1 MNKLIIASAAAALML
16 GVSAPAFAQ
25 ATPAD
30 CDNLFQRADVNKDG
44 SLQAD
49 EAKVFLDA
57 MNKAQVKPQDA
68 SMIKKDEFLAA
79 CQKNA
84 FVDIKPETIGAAS
97 TTGAAT
103 TDQSASTTTTTEQPA
118 TTTTDQTQTG
128 TAATTEQPATTDQ
141 SASTTTTTEQ
151 PATTTTT
158 EQPATTT
165 TDQTQTGTAA
175 TTDQSASTTT
185 TTEQPATTDQ
195 SQTTTT
201 TAETQPATT
210 DQSTTQTTEQAL
222 AAPQGFLASNVIGAT
237 VYSQDDQSIGDI
249 NDIILSPEGQ
259 PSQVIVGVG
268 GFLGMGE
275 KDVVLDMSKLKMAAM
290 ENGSLKIIV
299 QTTPEELKSMPAFKK
314 Q

>member
-49 EAKVFLDA
+49 EAKVFIDA

-84 FVDIKPETIGAAS
+84 FADIKPETIGAAS

-128 TAATTEQPATTDQ
+128 TAATTEQPATTDH
-141 SASTTTTTEQ
+141 
-151 PATTTTT
+151 
-158 EQPATTT
+158 
-165 TDQTQTGTAA
+165 
-175 TTDQSASTTT
+175 SASTTT

-195 SQTTTT
+195 SASTTTT
-201 TAETQPATT
+201 T
-210 DQSTTQTTEQAL
+210 
-222 AAPQGFLASNVIGAT
+222 
-237 VYSQDDQSIGDI
+237 
-249 NDIILSPEGQ
+249 
-259 PSQVIVGVG
+259 
-268 GFLGMGE
+268 
-275 KDVVLDMSKLKMAAM
+275 
-290 ENGSLKIIV
+290 
-299 QTTPEELKSMPAFKK
+299 
-314 Q
+314 

>member
-49 EAKVFLDA
+49 EAKVFIDA

-68 SMIKKDEFLAA
+68 SMIKKDEFVAA

-118 TTTTDQTQTG
+118 ATTTDQTQTG
-128 TAATTEQPATTDQ
+128 TAATTDQ
-141 SASTTTTTEQ
+141 S
-151 PATTTTT
+151 
-158 EQPATTT
+158 
-165 TDQTQTGTAA
+165 QTGTAA

-195 SQTTTT
+195 TQTTTT

-210 DQSTTQTTEQAL
+210 DQSATQTTEQAL
-222 AAPQGFLASNVIGAT
+222 AAPAGFLASNVIGAT

-249 NDIILSPEGQ
+249 NDIILSPQGQ
-259 PSQVIVGVG
+259 PSQVVVGVG

-275 KDVVLDMSKLKMAAM
+275 KDVVLDMSKLQMAATSD
-290 ENGSLKIIV
+290 GDLKIVV
-299 QTTPEELKSMPAFKK
+299 QTTSDELKNMPAFTK
-314 Q
+314 QQQ

>member
-49 EAKVFLDA
+49 EAKVFIDA

-68 SMIKKDEFLAA
+68 SMIKKDEFVAA

-151 PATTTTT
+151 PATT
-158 EQPATTT
+158 
-165 TDQTQTGTAA
+165 
-175 TTDQSASTTT
+175 DQSASTTT

-210 DQSTTQTTEQAL
+210 DQSSTQTTEQAL
-222 AAPQGFLASNVIGAT
+222 AAPEGFLASNVIGAT

-290 ENGSLKIIV
+290 ENGSLKMIV
-299 QTTPEELKSMPAFKK
+299 QTTPEELKNMPAFKK

>member
-49 EAKVFLDA
+49 EARVFIDA
-57 MNKAQVKPQDA
+57 MTKAQVQPQDA

-84 FVDIKPETIGAAS
+84 FVDIKPETIGTAATTGAATTDQSAS
-97 TTGAAT
+97 TTTTTEQPAATTTDQTQTGTAATTTTEQPAT

-118 TTTTDQTQTG
+118 TTTTDQTQT
-128 TAATTEQPATTDQ
+128 
-141 SASTTTTTEQ
+141 
-151 PATTTTT
+151 
-158 EQPATTT
+158 
-165 TDQTQTGTAA
+165 
-175 TTDQSASTTT
+175 
-185 TTEQPATTDQ
+185 
-195 SQTTTT
+195 TTT
-201 TAETQPATT
+201 TAETQPTT
-210 DQSTTQTTEQAL
+210 TEQSTTQTTEQAL
-222 AAPQGFLASNVIGAT
+222 AAPEGFLASNVIGAT

-249 NDIILSPEGQ
+249 NDIILSPQGQ
-259 PSQVIVGVG
+259 PSQVVVGVG

-275 KDVVLDMSKLKMAAM
+275 KDVVLDMSKLQMAATSDG
-290 ENGSLKIIV
+290 NLKIVV
-299 QTTPEELKSMPAFKK
+299 QTTPDELKNMPAFTKK

>member
-49 EAKVFLDA
+49 EAKVFIDA

-118 TTTTDQTQTG
+118 TTTTDQ
-128 TAATTEQPATTDQ
+128 
-141 SASTTTTTEQ
+141 
-151 PATTTTT
+151 
-158 EQPATTT
+158 
-165 TDQTQTGTAA
+165 
-175 TTDQSASTTT
+175 
-185 TTEQPATTDQ
+185 

-222 AAPQGFLASNVIGAT
+222 AAPEGFLASNVIGAT

-275 KDVVLDMSKLKMAAM
+275 KDVVLDMSKLKMAATDD
-290 ENGSLKIIV
+290 GSLKIIV
-299 QTTPEELKSMPAFKK
+299 QTTPEELKNMPAFTKK

>member
-49 EAKVFLDA
+49 EAKVFIDA

-84 FVDIKPETIGAAS
+84 FVDIKPETIGTAS
-97 TTGAAT
+97 ATQPAT
-103 TDQSASTTTTTEQPA
+103 TTTATTEQPA
-118 TTTTDQTQTG
+118 ATTETTDQTQTG
-128 TAATTEQPATTDQ
+128 TAATTDQ
-141 SASTTTTTEQ
+141 TQTGTA
-151 PATTTTT
+151 A
-158 EQPATTT
+158 T

-175 TTDQSASTTT
+175 TTDQSQT
-185 TTEQPATTDQ
+185 
-195 SQTTTT
+195 TTTT
-201 TAETQPATT
+201 TAENQPTT
-210 DQSTTQTTEQAL
+210 NQQSTTQTTEQAL
-222 AAPQGFLASNVIGAT
+222 AAPEGFLASNIIGST

-268 GFLGMGE
+268 GFLGLGE
-275 KDVVLDMSKLKMAAM
+275 KDVILDMSKLKIAAT
-290 ENGSLKIIV
+290 ESGKVKIVV
-299 QTTPEELKSMPAFKK
+299 QTTPEELKNMPAFTKK

>member
-49 EAKVFLDA
+49 EAKVFIDA

-151 PATTTTT
+151 PATT
-158 EQPATTT
+158 
-165 TDQTQTGTAA
+165 
-175 TTDQSASTTT
+175 
-185 TTEQPATTDQ
+185 DQ

-222 AAPQGFLASNVIGAT
+222 AAPEGFLASNVIGAT

-275 KDVVLDMSKLKMAAM
+275 KDVVLDMSKLKMAATD
-290 ENGSLKIIV
+290 NGSLKIIV
-299 QTTPEELKSMPAFKK
+299 QTTPDELKNMPAFTKK

>member
-49 EAKVFLDA
+49 EAKVFIDA

-68 SMIKKDEFLAA
+68 SMVKKDEFVAA

-151 PATTTTT
+151 PATT
-158 EQPATTT
+158 
-165 TDQTQTGTAA
+165 
-175 TTDQSASTTT
+175 DQSASTTT

-210 DQSTTQTTEQAL
+210 DQSSTQTTEQAL
-222 AAPQGFLASNVIGAT
+222 AAPEGFLASNVIGAT

-299 QTTPEELKSMPAFKK
+299 QTTPEELKNMPAFKK

>member
-49 EAKVFLDA
+49 EAKVFIDA

-128 TAATTEQPATTDQ
+128 TAATTEQPA
-141 SASTTTTTEQ
+141 S
-151 PATTTTT
+151 
-158 EQPATTT
+158 
-165 TDQTQTGTAA
+165 
-175 TTDQSASTTT
+175 
-185 TTEQPATTDQ
+185 TDQ

-210 DQSTTQTTEQAL
+210 DQSATQNTEQAL

-275 KDVVLDMSKLKMAAM
+275 KDVVLDMSKLKIAATD
-290 ENGSLKIIV
+290 NGSLKIVV
-299 QTTPEELKSMPAFKK
+299 QTTPEELKNMPAFTKK

>member
-30 CDNLFQRADVNKDG
+30 CDNLFQRADVNKD
-44 SLQAD
+44 SPFQAD
-49 EAKVFLDA
+49 EPNGLIDA
-57 MNKAQVKPQDA
+57 MTQAQVKRQDA
-68 SMIKKDEFLAA
+68 SMIKKDEFVAA

-151 PATTTTT
+151 PATT
-158 EQPATTT
+158 
-165 TDQTQTGTAA
+165 
-175 TTDQSASTTT
+175 DQSASTTT

-210 DQSTTQTTEQAL
+210 DQSSTQTTEQAL
-222 AAPQGFLASNVIGAT
+222 AAPEGFLASNVIGAT

-299 QTTPEELKSMPAFKK
+299 QTTPEELKNMPAFKK

>member
-49 EAKVFLDA
+49 EAKVFIDA
-57 MNKAQVKPQDA
+57 MNNAQIKPQDA

-97 TTGAAT
+97 TTGA
-103 TDQSASTTTTTEQPA
+103 
-118 TTTTDQTQTG
+118 
-128 TAATTEQPATTDQ
+128 ATTDQ

-275 KDVVLDMSKLKMAAM
+275 KDVVLDMSKLKMAATDDG
-290 ENGSLKIIV
+290 NLKIIV
-299 QTTPEELKSMPAFKK
+299 QTTPEELKNMPAFTKK

>member
-49 EAKVFLDA
+49 EAKVFIDA

-128 TAATTEQPATTDQ
+128 TTATTDQ
-141 SASTTTTTEQ
+141 S
-151 PATTTTT
+151 
-158 EQPATTT
+158 
-165 TDQTQTGTAA
+165 QTGTAA

-210 DQSTTQTTEQAL
+210 DQSATQNTEQAL

-237 VYSQDDQSIGDI
+237 VYSQDDQSIGDV

-275 KDVVLDMSKLKMAAM
+275 KDVVLDMSKLKMAATD
-290 ENGSLKIIV
+290 NGNLKIIV
-299 QTTPEELKSMPAFKK
+299 QTTPEELKNMPAFTKK

>member
-1 MNKLIIASAAAALML
+1 MNKLIIASAATALML

-49 EAKVFLDA
+49 EAKVFVDA
-57 MNKAQVKPQDA
+57 MNKAQIKPQDA

-84 FVDIKPETIGAAS
+84 FADIKPETVGAAS
-97 TTGAAT
+97 TTGAAS
-103 TDQSASTTTTTEQPA
+103 TDQAASTTTTTQQPA
-118 TTTTDQTQTG
+118 
-128 TAATTEQPATTDQ
+128 A
-141 SASTTTTTEQ
+141 
-151 PATTTTT
+151 
-158 EQPATTT
+158 TT

-175 TTDQSASTTT
+175 TTDQSQTGTAATTDQSASTTT
-185 TTEQPATTDQ
+185 TAEQPATTDQ

-210 DQSTTQTTEQAL
+210 DQSATKTTEQAL
-222 AAPQGFLASNVIGAT
+222 AAPEGFLASNIIGAT

-268 GFLGMGE
+268 GFLGLGE
-275 KDVVLDMSKLKMAAM
+275 KDVVLDMSKLKIAATDS
-290 ENGSLKIIV
+290 GKVKIIV
-299 QTTPEELKSMPAFKK
+299 QTSPEELKNMPAFTKK
-314 Q
+314 

>member
-49 EAKVFLDA
+49 EAKVFIDA

-84 FVDIKPETIGAAS
+84 FVDIKPETIGTAS
-97 TTGAAT
+97 ATQPAT
-103 TDQSASTTTTTEQPA
+103 TTTATTEQPA
-118 TTTTDQTQTG
+118 ATTQTTDQTQTG
-128 TAATTEQPATTDQ
+128 TAA
-141 SASTTTTTEQ
+141 
-151 PATTTTT
+151 
-158 EQPATTT
+158 T

-175 TTDQSASTTT
+175 TTDQSQT
-185 TTEQPATTDQ
+185 
-195 SQTTTT
+195 TTTT
-201 TAETQPATT
+201 TAENQPTT
-210 DQSTTQTTEQAL
+210 NQQSTTQTTEQAL
-222 AAPQGFLASNVIGAT
+222 AAPEGFLASNIIGST

-268 GFLGMGE
+268 GFLGLGE
-275 KDVVLDMSKLKMAAM
+275 KDVILDMSKLKIAAT
-290 ENGSLKIIV
+290 ESGKVKIVV
-299 QTTPEELKSMPAFKK
+299 QTTPEELKNMPAFTKK

>member
-30 CDNLFQRADVNKDG
+30 CDSLFQRADVNKDG

-49 EAKVFLDA
+49 EAKVFIDA
-57 MNKAQVKPQDA
+57 MDKAQVKPQDA

-84 FVDIKPETIGAAS
+84 FVDIKPEAIGAAS

-128 TAATTEQPATTDQ
+128 TTATTDQSQTGTAATTEQPATTDQ
-141 SASTTTTTEQ
+141 S
-151 PATTTTT
+151 ATTTTT

-165 TDQTQTGTAA
+165 TDQTQT
-175 TTDQSASTTT
+175 
-185 TTEQPATTDQ
+185 
-195 SQTTTT
+195 TTT
-201 TAETQPATT
+201 TAETQPTTT

-222 AAPQGFLASNVIGAT
+222 AAPEGFLASNVIGAT

-268 GFLGMGE
+268 GFLGLGE
-275 KDVVLDMSKLKMAAM
+275 KDVVLDMSKLKMAAT
-290 ENGSLKIIV
+290 EDGNLKIVV
-299 QTTPEELKSMPAFKK
+299 QTTPEELKNMPAFTKK

>member
-49 EAKVFLDA
+49 EAKLFVDA
-57 MNKAQVKPQDA
+57 MNKAQIKPQDA

-84 FVDIKPETIGAAS
+84 FADIKPETIGAAS
-97 TTGAAT
+97 TTGAAS
-103 TDQSASTTTTTEQPA
+103 TDQSASTTTTTQ
-118 TTTTDQTQTG
+118 
-128 TAATTEQPATTDQ
+128 
-141 SASTTTTTEQ
+141 
-151 PATTTTT
+151 
-158 EQPATTT
+158 QPATTT

-175 TTDQSASTTT
+175 TTDQSQTGTAATTDQSASTATT
-185 TTEQPATTDQ
+185 AEQPATTDQ
-195 SQTTTT
+195 SQTTTTT

-210 DQSTTQTTEQAL
+210 DQSSTQPTEQAL
-222 AAPQGFLASNVIGAT
+222 AAPEGFLASNVIGAT

-268 GFLGMGE
+268 GFLGLGE
-275 KDVVLDMSKLKMAAM
+275 KDVVLDMSKLKIAATDS
-290 ENGSLKIIV
+290 GKVKIIV
-299 QTTPEELKSMPAFKK
+299 QTSSEELKNMPAFTKK

>member
-49 EAKVFLDA
+49 EAKVFIDA

-68 SMIKKDEFLAA
+68 SMIKKDEFVAA

-141 SASTTTTTEQ
+141 SASTATTTEQ
-151 PATTTTT
+151 P
-158 EQPATTT
+158 
-165 TDQTQTGTAA
+165 A

-210 DQSTTQTTEQAL
+210 DQSSTQTTEQAL
-222 AAPQGFLASNVIGAT
+222 AAPEGFLASNVIGAT

-299 QTTPEELKSMPAFKK
+299 QTTPEELKNMPAFKK
-314 Q
+314 R

>member
-49 EAKVFLDA
+49 EAKVFIDA

-68 SMIKKDEFLAA
+68 SMIKKDEFVAA

-151 PATTTTT
+151 PATT
-158 EQPATTT
+158 
-165 TDQTQTGTAA
+165 
-175 TTDQSASTTT
+175 DQSASTTT

-210 DQSTTQTTEQAL
+210 EQSSTQTTEQAL
-222 AAPQGFLASNVIGAT
+222 AAPEGFLASNVIGAT

-299 QTTPEELKSMPAFKK
+299 QTTPEELKNMPAFKK

>member
-49 EAKVFLDA
+49 EARVFIDA
-57 MNKAQVKPQDA
+57 MTKAQVQPQDA

-84 FVDIKPETIGAAS
+84 FVDIKPETIGTAS

-118 TTTTDQTQTG
+118 ATTTDQTQTG
-128 TAATTEQPATTDQ
+128 TAATT
-141 SASTTTTTEQ
+141 TTTEQ
-151 PATTTTT
+151 PATT
-158 EQPATTT
+158 EQT
-165 TDQTQTGTAA
+165 
-175 TTDQSASTTT
+175 
-185 TTEQPATTDQ
+185 
-195 SQTTTT
+195 QTTTT
-201 TAETQPATT
+201 TAETQPTT
-210 DQSTTQTTEQAL
+210 TEQSTTQTTEQAL
-222 AAPQGFLASNVIGAT
+222 AAPEGFLASNVIGAT

-249 NDIILSPEGQ
+249 NDIILSPQGQ
-259 PSQVIVGVG
+259 PSQVVVGVG
-268 GFLGMGE
+268 GFLGIGE
-275 KDVVLDMSKLKMAAM
+275 KDVVLDMSKLQMAATSDG
-290 ENGSLKIIV
+290 NLKIVV
-299 QTTPEELKSMPAFKK
+299 QTTPDELKNMPAFTKK

>member
-49 EAKVFLDA
+49 EAKLFLDA

-151 PATTTTT
+151 PATT
-158 EQPATTT
+158 
-165 TDQTQTGTAA
+165 
-175 TTDQSASTTT
+175 
-185 TTEQPATTDQ
+185 DQ

-210 DQSTTQTTEQAL
+210 DQSSTQTTEQAL
-222 AAPQGFLASNVIGAT
+222 AAPEGFLASNVIGAT

>member
-49 EAKVFLDA
+49 EAKVFIDA
-57 MNKAQVKPQDA
+57 MNKAQVKTQDA
-68 SMIKKDEFLAA
+68 SMIKKDEFVAA

-151 PATTTTT
+151 PAT
-158 EQPATTT
+158 P
-165 TDQTQTGTAA
+165 
-175 TTDQSASTTT
+175 DQSASTTT

-210 DQSTTQTTEQAL
+210 EQSSTQTTEQAL
-222 AAPQGFLASNVIGAT
+222 AAPEGFLASNVIGAT

-299 QTTPEELKSMPAFKK
+299 QTTPEELKNMPAFKK

>member
-49 EAKVFLDA
+49 EAKVFIDA

-68 SMIKKDEFLAA
+68 SMIKKDEFVAA

-151 PATTTTT
+151 PATT
-158 EQPATTT
+158 
-165 TDQTQTGTAA
+165 
-175 TTDQSASTTT
+175 DQSASTTT

-210 DQSTTQTTEQAL
+210 DQSSTQTTEQAL
-222 AAPQGFLASNVIGAT
+222 AAPEGFLASNVIGAT

-249 NDIILSPEGQ
+249 NDIILSPQGQ

-268 GFLGMGE
+268 GFLGLGE

-299 QTTPEELKSMPAFKK
+299 QTTPEELKNMPAFKK